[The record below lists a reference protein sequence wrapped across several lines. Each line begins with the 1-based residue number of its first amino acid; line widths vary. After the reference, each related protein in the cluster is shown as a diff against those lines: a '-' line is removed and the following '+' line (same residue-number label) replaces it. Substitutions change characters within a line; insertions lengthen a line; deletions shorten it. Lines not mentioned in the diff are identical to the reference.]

1 MLPFLKEPPEQLG
14 WFHPSTL
21 TATWFWSGLF
31 PFAPGTAGSAA
42 ALPFAFIISWVL
54 GQWWLLPAAVLAFV
68 AGLWACSIYAPA
80 TGKKDPGA
88 CVIDEVAGQFVTL
101 AFIPAALT
109 MTTLSWYIIGFLLF
123 RAFDIVK
130 PWPASKFDRELDGA
144 MGIMLDDM
152 ISGLMAGVVLVIAY
166 VLWNGVGNV

>member
-1 MLPFLKEPPEQLG
+1 MLPFLKDPPEQLG
-14 WFHPSTL
+14 WFHPATL
-21 TATWFWSGLF
+21 TATFFWSGLF

-42 ALPFAFIISWVL
+42 ALPFAFILSWVF
-54 GQWWLLPAAVLAFV
+54 GQWWLLLFGGLAFV
-68 AGLWACSIYAPA
+68 AGLWACAIYAPA

-101 AFIPAALT
+101 AFIPAT
-109 MTTLSWYIIGFLLF
+109 FSTDTLAWYVVGFLAF

-144 MGIMLDDM
+144 MGIMLDDV
-152 ISGLMAGVVLVIAY
+152 ISGFMAGVVLLIAY
-166 VLWNGVGNV
+166 VLWTGVGNV